1 MSRPSRQIPRA
12 HLALGRFELQ
22 VDRGQVDNQVPVEEG
37 VVHGRRGGQCRHE
50 RGRAYR
56 QHHVGYQL
64 LGLTTEERLAERGQP
79 DDQGYH
85 VSTSSV
91 VLNRE
96 QWLGM
101 DLGPVE
107 YGCPEHHAVAHS

>member
-1 MSRPSRQIPRA
+1 MKLSRTSRQIPRA
-12 HLALGRFELQ
+12 HLAFGRFELQ
-22 VDRGQVDNQVPVEEG
+22 VDRGQVDNQVPAEEG

-50 RGRAYR
+50 RGRADR

-64 LGLTTEERLAERGQP
+64 PRLTTEERLAERRQP

-85 VSTSSV
+85 VSASSV

-96 QWLGM
+96 QWLGL
-101 DLGPVE
+101 DLGPVK
-107 YGCPEHHAVAHS
+107 YGCLCEWVAR